1 MVWLARNKG
10 AHKTNNMSSVDRES
24 LRWFLV
30 AWVNDGVRS
39 ASPVLCVLGN
49 QRSGFGRAAKHA
61 LRTHN
66 IHQDNEGK
74 CFYESA
80 SSIRLLGNKTT
91 RPHMRN
97 MTSFLGA
104 PHGSVIYFYKTQG
117 ACENADVE
125 YAIRTWKR
133 TYTKSLKE
141 AVKAFFKYQR
151 PCGGARATRLTIKV
165 VGLDK
170 LGGARTSSSSPSSPN
185 TLANAFLPA
194 QSVSAITA
202 LATPSPTPHH
212 TAHTMVAID
221 CFAGQDDAVTP
232 ESNIQAWPPSHTS
245 TKCTPPSAAEDVPLG
260 DTTFTV
266 EKDAPLGD
274 TTFTVEKDEQGV
286 GTNASTKFTPPSA
299 AEDDLL
305 GATTFTVEEDEQGAG
320 TPSASEED
328 AQVAS
333 SGHVDVHSCSVTA
346 KVAPN
351 EPQKA
356 VKPSETSSDTANISN
371 TGATLGRLGEDLL
384 FSTSRETSA
393 GKACHTKSTLVRKP
407 TKRKLQLMQAAVD
420 LANAMTESAV
430 RQQQVDQL
438 EKTLQDAKKAHVEAE
453 NLVKELTHQLI
464 Y

>member
-1 MVWLARNKG
+1 
-10 AHKTNNMSSVDRES
+10 
-24 LRWFLV
+24 
-30 AWVNDGVRS
+30 
-39 ASPVLCVLGN
+39 
-49 QRSGFGRAAKHA
+49 
-61 LRTHN
+61 
-66 IHQDNEGK
+66 
-74 CFYESA
+74 
-80 SSIRLLGNKTT
+80 
-91 RPHMRN
+91 MRN

-221 CFAGQDDAVTP
+221 CFAGQDDAVMP
-232 ESNIQAWPPSHTS
+232 ESNIQAWPPSHT
-245 TKCTPPSAAEDVPLG
+245 
-260 DTTFTV
+260 
-266 EKDAPLGD
+266 
-274 TTFTVEKDEQGV
+274 
-286 GTNASTKFTPPSA
+286 STKFTPPSA

-371 TGATLGRLGEDLL
+371 TGATSGRLGEDLL

-407 TKRKLQLMQAAVD
+407 TKRKLQLLQAAVD